1 VPAPNIASVTGVSD
15 NCAGVVTVTHQGDV
29 ISNQTCA
36 NRYTITRTYRATD
49 VCGNFAECTQIITV
63 NDQTPPVL
71 TCPAPVTVSCAAA
84 VPAPNIAS
92 VTGVSDNCAGVVTV
106 TWQGDVISN
115 QTCANRYTITRTY
128 RATDVCGNFAECTQI
143 ITVNDQTPPV
153 ITCPAAITVSCASAV
168 PAPNTASVTATDN
181 CAGVITITHISD
193 VITNQT
199 CPNRFTLT
207 RRYRATDVCG
217 NFSECTQIITV
228 NDQTPPT
235 ITCPANITVFTP
247 VGSCTA
253 VVNFTVTASDNCGA
267 VTVVSV
273 PASGSVFPI
282 GTTTVTSTATD
293 ACGMTATCTFT
304 VTVNDVQLPVIT
316 AQPVN
321 RTVCVGTTAV
331 FSVTAITSP
340 SPNGPLAYQWQLW
353 NTSTNTWGDIAGAT
367 ASTLTLTNVTHSMN
381 ANSYRVRVI
390 GLCTTIISN
399 HATLTVN
406 PLPTISISTSIQPTL
421 LPTQTVILTAN
432 GSPGGG
438 TYVWFKNNVVIPGAT
453 SQTLG
458 PLNVLDA
465 GTYKV
470 TYTDPNGCVNTS
482 ADVIVKAQQSPNIW
496 VYPNPNNGQF
506 HIRFYNTTPQDVT
519 VKVYDDL
526 GQEIFSRK
534 YPVPLPTYSVLD
546 VDLGKRLAIGTYT
559 VVLFNPA
566 NQRIGVKMIIVGR
579 D

>member
-1 VPAPNIASVTGVSD
+1 
-15 NCAGVVTVTHQGDV
+15 
-29 ISNQTCA
+29 
-36 NRYTITRTYRATD
+36 
-49 VCGNFAECTQIITV
+49 
-63 NDQTPPVL
+63 
-71 TCPAPVTVSCAAA
+71 
-84 VPAPNIAS
+84 
-92 VTGVSDNCAGVVTV
+92 
-106 TWQGDVISN
+106 
-115 QTCANRYTITRTY
+115 
-128 RATDVCGNFAECTQI
+128 
-143 ITVNDQTPPV
+143 VNDQTPPV
-153 ITCPAAITVSCASAV
+153 ITCPA
-168 PAPNTASVTATDN
+168 N
-181 CAGVITITHISD
+181 
-193 VITNQT
+193 
-199 CPNRFTLT
+199 
-207 RRYRATDVCG
+207 
-217 NFSECTQIITV
+217 ITV
-228 NDQTPPT
+228 N
-235 ITCPANITVFTP
+235 TP

-253 VVNFTVTASDNCGA
+253 VVNFTVTATDNCGA

-316 AQPVN
+316 AQPAN

-340 SPNGPLAYQWQLW
+340 SANGPLAYQWQLW

-367 ASTLTLTNVTHSMN
+367 ASTLTLTGVTHSMN

-390 GLCTTIISN
+390 GLCTTIIST

-432 GSPGGG
+432 GNPGGG

-458 PLNVLDA
+458 PLGVLDA

-470 TYTDPNGCVNTS
+470 TYTDPNGCVRTS
-482 ADVIVKAQQSPNIW
+482 ADVVVTAQASPNIW